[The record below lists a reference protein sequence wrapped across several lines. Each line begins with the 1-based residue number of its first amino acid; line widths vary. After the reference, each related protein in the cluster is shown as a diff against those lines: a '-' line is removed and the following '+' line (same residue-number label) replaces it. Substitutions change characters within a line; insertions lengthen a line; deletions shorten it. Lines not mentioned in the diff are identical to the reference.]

1 MSLAPQMETDASRDR
16 PQSAEPT
23 SLSGVLED
31 LERCGHDDAVS
42 VGDVLDAFAHRSLGF
57 LITVFA
63 LIAAIPVIGAIPGV
77 SILTGSLIL
86 IAIFQSVAGGKALWA
101 PGFVR
106 RREIDRDTYRNGLER
121 GRRWLGRIDRVLKP
135 RLRPL
140 VATAP
145 ARAILI
151 ASAAAMAVTFYPL
164 AFVPWGVTVP
174 ALGALA
180 VGLALLSGDGLLA
193 LVGYLLGGSTVAAL
207 VILL

>member
-1 MSLAPQMETDASRDR
+1 MSITADMRADGDR
-16 PQSAEPT
+16 SVGSEPT
-23 SLSGVLED
+23 SLSGVMEE
-31 LERCGHDDAVS
+31 LERCGHENVVS

-86 IAIFQSVAGGKALWA
+86 IAIFQSIAGGKALWA

-106 RREIDRDTYRNGLER
+106 RRGIDRDAYRDGLER
-121 GRRWLGRIDRVLKP
+121 GRRWLGRIDQVLKP

-145 ARAILI
+145 ARALLI
-151 ASAAAMAVTFYPL
+151 AAAAAMAVTFYPL
-164 AFVPWGVTVP
+164 AFVPWGVTMP

-180 VGLALLSGDGLLA
+180 IGLALLSGDGLLA
-193 LVGYLLGGSTVAAL
+193 LFGYLLGSATVAAL
-207 VILL
+207 VFLL